1 MRLAVRGEP
10 ATRVSGRDG
19 YFGKRSTRRDFGLRT
34 ARWLLA
40 ESQTS
45 DLTQL
50 SHGKVAGLSQRTST
64 IRRASSSSANS
75 RSGGRPRRPPRPP

>member
-1 MRLAVRGEP
+1 MRLAVRGERRP
-10 ATRVSGRDG
+10 ESRAVG

-34 ARWLLA
+34 FA